1 MLANVLQYFLT
12 SPFRAICSEGSD
24 MSDRLHNILAMALI
38 SLGIALLLYAWSFP
52 ADALPKPSNPVHMAR
67 LCK

>member
-1 MLANVLQYFLT
+1 
-12 SPFRAICSEGSD
+12 